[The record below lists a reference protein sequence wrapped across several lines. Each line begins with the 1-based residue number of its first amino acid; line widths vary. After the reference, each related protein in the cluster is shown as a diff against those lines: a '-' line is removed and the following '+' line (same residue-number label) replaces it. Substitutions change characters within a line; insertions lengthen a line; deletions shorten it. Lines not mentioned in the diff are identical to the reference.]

1 MTPSNK
7 LSCQFEGHL
16 LKTNGN
22 IAPQSCVII
31 TDVLWW
37 GHVCAPTTPKLS
49 KIEQLRAA
57 ISSLFRFMIIAWLFH
72 MLSLYALFIGD
83 EKDKSDSASTVNPP
97 LKELVQFICGHPHL
111 PNCRVLKVCFTRSS
125 LPDAESCFNTLKL
138 PLAHHNYTSFKRA
151 MNIAINCQNQGYG
164 RG

>member
-1 MTPSNK
+1 MFYGGGMFVP
-7 LSCQFEGHL
+7 
-16 LKTNGN
+16 
-22 IAPQSCVII
+22 
-31 TDVLWW
+31 
-37 GHVCAPTTPKLS
+37 PTTPKLS
-49 KIEQLRAA
+49 KIRQLRAA
-57 ISSLFRFMIIAWLFH
+57 ISSLFRFIMIACLLH
-72 MLSLYALFIGD
+72 MLSSYALFIGD
-83 EKDKSDSASTVNPP
+83 EKDKSDSEITVNPQ

-111 PNCRVLKVCFTRSS
+111 PKCGVIKVRFTRSS